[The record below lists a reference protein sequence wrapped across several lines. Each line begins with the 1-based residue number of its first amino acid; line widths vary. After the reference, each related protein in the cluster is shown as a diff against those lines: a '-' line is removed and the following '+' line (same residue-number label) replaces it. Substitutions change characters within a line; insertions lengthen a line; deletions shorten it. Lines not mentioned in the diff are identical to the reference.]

1 MRRSIDRIQAASRAR
16 LSRLTAVAA
25 FGLAVLGAS
34 ALYLIHRT
42 MPAPMQTAAGS
53 SAPGAGGTPAPAVPA
68 LAPAP
73 SAAGLAEQ
81 GAAGSDTRGRS
92 TDSIVGPLPRPES
105 APVSLRVPMPS
116 EAGGDGDGAAVDTG
130 AHNARKRRPAAGE
143 TARGGSAT
151 STRTELGAA
160 QSSAGGRAR
169 SGWGGELEGGLAGSE
184 GAQVPSAGTGGAKT
198 VSSIQASATAP
209 ARNAPERLG
218 PLQRTRCADSEFLM
232 KLICDERVRLRFCQ
246 SRWNAHPD
254 CIVEARTLTY

>member
-1 MRRSIDRIQAASRAR
+1 
-16 LSRLTAVAA
+16 
-25 FGLAVLGAS
+25 
-34 ALYLIHRT
+34 
-42 MPAPMQTAAGS
+42 MQTAAGT
-53 SAPGAGGTPAPAVPA
+53 GGTPAPAVPA

-73 SAAGLAEQ
+73 SPAGPAAQ
-81 GAAGSDTRGRS
+81 GAQGSDARGRP
-92 TDSIVGPLPRPES
+92 TDSVVGQLPRPES

-116 EAGGDGDGAAVDTG
+116 EAGEHGDGAAVDTG
-130 AHNARKRRPAAGE
+130 NARKRRPAGGE

-198 VSSIQASATAP
+198 VSSIQANATAP

-218 PLQRTRCADSEFLM
+218 PLQQTRCADSEFLM
-232 KLICDERVRLRFCQ
+232 RLICDERVRLRFCQ